1 VFEWVGTI
9 AICKQHLLYTQIH
22 TYVYFPFPTAVLT
35 NLLDSFQGFFVLAEQ
50 NMVVA
55 ECKIQ
60 NDASVDVSNDG
71 RLLVTLLPT
80 GRLRSTD
87 MLGTQLN
94 L

>member
-1 VFEWVGTI
+1 M
-9 AICKQHLLYTQIH
+9 
-22 TYVYFPFPTAVLT
+22 LT
-35 NLLDSFQGFFVLAEQ
+35 DLLDSFQGFFCLFVLAEK
-50 NMVVA
+50 NVVVA

-60 NDASVDVSNDG
+60 NDASVDISNDG

>member
-1 VFEWVGTI
+1 M
-9 AICKQHLLYTQIH
+9 CL
-22 TYVYFPFPTAVLT
+22 
-35 NLLDSFQGFFVLAEQ
+35 FVLAEK
-50 NMVVA
+50 NVVVA

-60 NDASVDVSNDG
+60 NDASVDISNDG

>member
-1 VFEWVGTI
+1 M
-9 AICKQHLLYTQIH
+9 
-22 TYVYFPFPTAVLT
+22 LT
-35 NLLDSFQGFFVLAEQ
+35 NSLDSFKGFVCLFVLAEK
-50 NMVVA
+50 NVVVA

-60 NDASVDVSNDG
+60 NDASVDISNDG